1 MNLSIIIPHFNGS
14 DLLATLLESIPDD
27 KKIQTIVVDDKSDSF
42 HLKAIEKLKYKYDFE
57 FYENERDKS
66 AGTCRNIGLEKAKG
80 KWIMFA
86 DSDDYFVDGFYEK
99 VSKYFNS
106 NIDVVFF
113 SPTSQYI
120 DTGKVADRHL
130 SFKKIIE
137 DYLKDRSKKN
147 EFFLRYNFIS
157 PWSKLIRKDF
167 LDSHKIRFDEGPI
180 GAEDVMLSTQVGYFM
195 KNFDVSRDVIYC
207 ITKRYGSLTTNLKE
221 NYFDLRLNTRVSRI
235 NFLKANLSK
244 EEFGKIMNPF
254 IRNKAAEFLLL
265 GFRRSGYK
273 KFFHVYNLYRRENI
287 KWFRMVYLNPI
298 KVIKFIYIELNKYIR
313 NKKYNKS

>member
-1 MNLSIIIPHFNGS
+1 M
-14 DLLATLLESIPDD
+14 
-27 KKIQTIVVDDKSDSF
+27 
-42 HLKAIEKLKYKYDFE
+42 
-57 FYENERDKS
+57 
-66 AGTCRNIGLEKAKG
+66 
-80 KWIMFA
+80 
-86 DSDDYFVDGFYEK
+86 
-99 VSKYFNS
+99 
-106 NIDVVFF
+106 FF

-180 GAEDVMLSTQVGYFM
+180 GAEDVMFITKVGYFM
-195 KNFDVSRDVIYC
+195 KNFDVSSDVIYC

-254 IRNKAAEFLLL
+254 IRNMASQLLI
-265 GFRRSGYK
+265 RSFILFGYK
-273 KFFHVYNLYRRENI
+273 KLFYVYNLYRRENI

-298 KVIKFIYIELNKYIR
+298 KV
-313 NKKYNKS
+313 